1 MVSQFCPIADQ
12 KMLLQ
17 YDCGLGSVESSA
29 VGSCGGVLSN
39 SFVSR
44 PLRFSMEDEC
54 SGKHVTEKPSFAV
67 LWTIAMQ
74 RKGTENSPIVSD
86 CL

>member
-1 MVSQFCPIADQ
+1 MDSRFYPTADQ

-29 VGSCGGVLSN
+29 VGSCEGVLSN

-44 PLRFSMEDEC
+44 PLRFSTEDERL
-54 SGKHVTEKPSFAV
+54 
-67 LWTIAMQ
+67 LWEA
-74 RKGTENSPIVSD
+74 RD
-86 CL
+86 